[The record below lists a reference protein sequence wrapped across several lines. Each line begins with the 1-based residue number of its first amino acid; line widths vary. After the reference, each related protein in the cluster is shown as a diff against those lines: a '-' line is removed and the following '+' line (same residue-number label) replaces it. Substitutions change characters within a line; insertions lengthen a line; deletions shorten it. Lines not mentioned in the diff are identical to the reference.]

1 MSKVTYDTGEYR
13 LTINDDQVSSALGE
27 LRSKTNAVLKVAI
40 NRTARQ
46 ARKDVIAESLERYDL
61 TAKGKEKAKQLRMR
75 RLATNAVLMA
85 ELRQSDKGLPLD
97 FAYFR
102 HVPTTVFKGGAVKH
116 APQYVQGRVLKSQ
129 AMHDLTEEAGRSKG
143 FLVEFMNKRSDGTE
157 NNHIG
162 MVQRVIGSRAE
173 HDETRRGYRRWKPNE
188 ALVTMARPG
197 GSGMGR
203 AVWELGVEDWAAENL
218 MNQTARRLQ
227 EVIEKSRSRSR
238 K

>member
-13 LTINDDQVSSALGE
+13 LTIDDDQVSNALGE

-102 HVPTTVFKGGAVKH
+102 HAPTTVFKGGAVKH

-129 AMHDLTEEAGRSKG
+129 AMHDLTEETSPSYGEVSKG
-143 FLVEFMNKRSDGTE
+143 FLVEFKSG
-157 NNHIG
+157 HIG
-162 MVQRVIGSRAE
+162 MVQRDIGSRSKSDTTA
-173 HDETRRGYRRWKPNE
+173 RGYRRWKPNE

-203 AVWELGVEDWAAENL
+203 AVWELGVEERAAENL
-218 MNQTARRLQ
+218 MNQTERRLQ
-227 EVIEKSRSRSR
+227 EVVEKSRSRSR